1 LFVVRQ
7 VIGYLAV
14 LQVCSLTVLRY
25 ALALLVCAL
34 VFTPFCERSVA
45 AQDGDNTINREY
57 PLKALYL
64 YNFGSYIEWP
74 RNAFADERAPFTIGV
89 LGPSPLI
96 ESLQQIAVSKTIG
109 GRKIQVSRFENVNQ
123 IGSCQ
128 MLFVP
133 ASIPLANQR
142 LAIAAVKGRPVLL
155 VGETPG
161 FAKDGGGMNFFV
173 QANKIRFEV
182 NLDATKEQQLKVSSK
197 LLAIAKIV
205 DPNNGPPSR

>member
-1 LFVVRQ
+1 LFVVWQ

-14 LQVCSLTVLRY
+14 LQVCSLAALRY
-25 ALALLVCAL
+25 ARALLVCAL
-34 VFTPFCERSVA
+34 VFTPFCERSVT
-45 AQDGDNTINREY
+45 AQDGDTTINREY
-57 PLKALYL
+57 PLKALFL

-96 ESLQQIAVSKTIG
+96 ESLQQIAASKTIG
-109 GRKIQVSRFENVNQ
+109 SRKILVSQFESANR
-123 IGSCQ
+123 IGACQ

-133 ASIPLANQR
+133 ASVPLTQQR
-142 LAIAAVKGRPVLL
+142 AAIAAVKGRPVLL

-161 FAKDGGGMNFFV
+161 FARDGGGMNFIV

-197 LLAIAKIV
+197 LLAMAKII
-205 DPNNGPPSR
+205 DANNGPPNR